1 MVDGAPTEE
10 IGLARVVSVRPAL
23 LSRQNRSVGRSN
35 NTRLV
40 CNEELVMLLLC
51 VGCISCGIFCLKSS
65 ANYHTYNCTDCK
77 AFV

>member
-35 NTRLV
+35 NTRLGW
-40 CNEELVMLLLC
+40 NEALVVFL
-51 VGCISCGIFCLKSS
+51 IEKSMS
-65 ANYHTYNCTDCK
+65 LENQALHNDFFNFLDYI
-77 AFV
+77 